1 MVSTKMQFQFQHP
14 LLCLSLKKFNTHI
27 PLGAQFCFIKHIK
40 LEAKEKSNKTIS
52 SPNAQANAP
61 KESMPSDEI
70 FVPKDISIPEDVLDT
85 ASVVSGT
92 NLTCTLDISPIQYQI
107 KRKRVSDLAE
117 AAKQELKKKFE

>member
-1 MVSTKMQFQFQHP
+1 M
-14 LLCLSLKKFNTHI
+14 
-27 PLGAQFCFIKHIK
+27 K

-117 AAKQELKKKFE
+117 ATKQKLKKKFEWAQ